1 MNLLARGSI
10 RVGGFCLVALAASAL
25 AAPAAGR
32 TLYWRELGVDAR
44 LEADGAM
51 HVVETQT
58 MVFTGDWNGGE
69 RIFRLGR
76 GQAVYLVGVTRI
88 DPETG
93 ERHELEEGSLQAV
106 DDYRW
111 VDDHTLRWRSRLPS
125 DPAFDDTAITYVV
138 DYRLTGVL
146 RPVGDGVYLLD
157 HDFAFPDR
165 SGPIERYHLDL
176 AIDPAFEPVDALP
189 ASLDRENLAPGESV
203 VLTARLGYRGGGAP
217 AAALPPPV
225 PPLALPVRLAA
236 ALVWLAAMLWLFLR
250 FARHESAVGRRWGR
264 VPQPS
269 GIDRSWIETHVLALR
284 PEEVGAYWDRTVGAP
299 EVSAVLARLVAEGK
313 LASEVETP
321 GKGHGHKGELSLR
334 LLVDRHS
341 LSGYE
346 RDLVFALFF
355 GGRSEVT
362 TAELRAHY
370 KSSGFDPA
378 EVIRSG
384 LEARLKLDVH
394 EKQPRP
400 APSRRPTAILALSTL
415 GFLGL
420 QAAWRWPAGR
430 TTLLALAFLV
440 PAFYGLAL
448 GIAYAARNVPD
459 KLRNRVI
466 AFGVP
471 MGLMV
476 AGSLVVVFQPE
487 LSSWFTIEVPPG
499 ILGLAALLLGPV
511 AAWSSV
517 LNAATSRER
526 PETIAARQELLQ
538 ARRHLKAELHR
549 PEPDLDDSWFPYL
562 LAFGL
567 SAAMD
572 RWAKA
577 FGGVSATGL
586 ATAAAA
592 ATAFSG
598 GGSSGGGWT
607 GGGGSFGGAGASAS
621 WAAAASGMAS
631 GVAAPSSSG
640 GGGGGGG
647 SSGGGGGGGW

>member
-1 MNLLARGSI
+1 MNLPTKGLLWAAAVCLALLG
-10 RVGGFCLVALAASAL
+10 LAD
-25 AAPAAGR
+25 PAAGR
-32 TLYWRELGVDAR
+32 SLYWRELSVEAR
-44 LEADGAM
+44 LEADGALR
-51 HVVETQT
+51 VAETQT

-69 RIFRLGR
+69 RVFRLGR
-76 GQAVYLVGVTRI
+76 GQAIELYAIARI

-93 ERHELEEGSLQAV
+93 ERHELEKWDLSQV
-106 DDYRW
+106 DHYDW
-111 VDDHTLRWRSRLPS
+111 ADDRTLRWRSRLPS
-125 DPAFDDTAITYVV
+125 DPEFDETAITYEL

-146 RPVGDGVYLLD
+146 RPVGEGLYLLD
-157 HDFAFPDR
+157 HDFAFPQR
-165 SGPIERYHLDL
+165 SGPIEHFHLEL
-176 AIDPAFEPVDALP
+176 AVDPAFAPEDELP
-189 ASLDRENLAPGESV
+189 ASLDRQDLAPGESV
-203 VLTARLGYRGGGAP
+203 VVTARLRYQGAGAP
-217 AAALPPPV
+217 AAALPAPV
-225 PPLALPVRLAA
+225 SPVAFPIRVAGVAALLV
-236 ALVWLAAMLWLFLR
+236 ALVWLFVG
-250 FARHESAVGRRWGR
+250 FARRESALGRRWGR
-264 VPQPS
+264 VPQPP
-269 GIDRSWIETHVLALR
+269 GIDRAWIEGHLLGLR
-284 PEEVGAYWDRTVGAP
+284 PEEVGAYWDRAIGPP
-299 EVSAVLARLVAEGK
+299 EVAAVLARMVSKGK
-313 LASEVETP
+313 LASDVEP
-321 GKGHGHKGELSLR
+321 GHGRQRDLRLR

-384 LEARLKLDVH
+384 LEERLKFDVH
-394 EKQPRP
+394 EGRGRP
-400 APSRRPTAILALSTL
+400 APSRRPTAILALSTVGL
-415 GFLGL
+415 LGL
-420 QAAWRWPAGR
+420 QAAWRWPAGL
-430 TTLLALAFLV
+430 TTLLSLAFLV
-440 PAFYGLAL
+440 PPFYGLAL
-448 GIAYAARNVPD
+448 GIAYAARDVPD

-471 MGLMV
+471 MALMV
-476 AGSLVVVFQPE
+476 AGTVFVVFQPE

-499 ILGLAALLLGPV
+499 ILGLAALLLGPL

-526 PETIAARQELLQ
+526 AETIAARQELLQ
-538 ARRHLKAELHR
+538 ARRHLKAELRR
-549 PEPDLDDSWFPYL
+549 PEPDLDDAWFPYL

-577 FGGVSATGL
+577 FGGVSASGL
-586 ATAAAA
+586 AAGAAAA
-592 ATAFSG
+592 GAFSG
-598 GGSSGGGWT
+598 GGSSGGGWS

-621 WAAAASGMAS
+621 WAAAATGMAS
-631 GVAAPSSSG
+631 GVSAPSSSSG